1 MPLLTRG
8 ARRPAGG
15 VRRISGRA
23 AMLVLAVIVGVVLAP
38 LTSAY
43 AQEQSV
49 HGTLRAP
56 DGAPVA
62 GVTITASRDGA
73 ETGKDTTAKDGTWEI
88 SLPSAG
94 RYTISLDVDTLPGGL
109 SPARKGGQTLRAVP
123 IPAGESR
130 AVIFQLTT
138 GTPAPATG
146 SGGESGG
153 GEPPQHPAERW
164 LGQVAQLLVEGIKY
178 GAIIAITAVGLSLIF
193 GTTGLINFAHGE
205 LVTLGAT
212 VAFVLN
218 ASVIGPQLQLIPAA
232 LVTVAAGVI
241 FGGLLEL
248 GLWKPL
254 RMRGIGRIQLFII
267 SIGLSLLIRHIILV
281 FFGTRPQ
288 PYTDYTIQQEWQ
300 WGPVSIAPR
309 DLVITLL
316 SLLVLA
322 GVGLLLQRTR
332 AGKAIRAVSDNRDLA
347 ESSGINVSRVILNV
361 WLLAGGLAAL
371 GGVFFGLAQLVSWDM
386 GFKLLLLM
394 FAAVILG
401 GLGTAYGVIVGSLVV
416 GIVAQVSTIWFPVEL
431 QNAWALIVLIVVLL
445 FRPQGIFGQ
454 RERVG

>member
-1 MPLLTRG
+1 VSR
-8 ARRPAGG
+8 
-15 VRRISGRA
+15 RA
-23 AMLVLAVIVGVVLAP
+23 ALLILAAVLGLVLAP
-38 LTSAY
+38 LTGAY
-43 AQEQSV
+43 AQGQSV

-56 DGAPVA
+56 DGRPVA
-62 GVTITASRDGA
+62 GVIITASRDGA
-73 ETGKDTTAKDGTWEI
+73 ESGKATTAKDGTWDI
-88 SLPSAG
+88 SLPAGG
-94 RYTISLDVDTLPGGL
+94 RYTISLDVDTLPPGL
-109 SPARKGGQTLRAVP
+109 SPAREGGQTLRGVP
-123 IPAGESR
+123 VPAGESR

-138 GTPAPATG
+138 GTPGPATG
-146 SGGESGG
+146 PGGETGGGG
-153 GEPPQHPAERW
+153 GERPQDVLARW
-164 LGQVAQLLVEGIKY
+164 LDRLPQLLVEGIKF
-178 GAIIAITAVGLSLIF
+178 GSIIAITAIGLSLIF

-218 ASVIGPQLQLIPAA
+218 ASVVGPQLQIIPAT
-232 LVTVAAGVI
+232 LVTVAVGAI

-248 GLWKPL
+248 GLWRPL
-254 RMRGIGRIQLFII
+254 RLRGVGRIQLFII

-281 FFGTRPQ
+281 LFGTRPQ
-288 PYTDYTIQQEWQ
+288 PYADYTIQREWR
-300 WGPVSIAPR
+300 WGLVSIAPR

-322 GVGLLLQRTR
+322 GVGLLLRRTR
-332 AGKAIRAVSDNRDLA
+332 VGKAIRAVSDNRDLA
-347 ESSGINVSRVILNV
+347 ESSGIDVSRVILSV

>member
-1 MPLLTRG
+1 VRG
-8 ARRPAGG
+8 
-15 VRRISGRA
+15 VSGRVATA
-23 AMLVLAVIVGVVLAP
+23 ALALVLCALLAP
-38 LTSAY
+38 WTGAY
-43 AQEQSV
+43 AESQAV

-62 GVTITASRDGA
+62 GVTITATRNGA
-73 ETGKDTTAKDGTWEI
+73 VVGKATTARDGTWEI
-88 SLPSAG
+88 SLPGAG
-94 RYTISLDVDTLPGGL
+94 RYTITLDVATLPAGL
-109 SPARKGGQTLRAVP
+109 SPAHEGGQTLKGVP
-123 IPAGESR
+123 VPAAESR
-130 AVIFQLTT
+130 TVIFQLTT
-138 GTPAPATG
+138 GASAPGTG
-146 SGGESGG
+146 PGGAGG
-153 GEPPQHPAERW
+153 GGGGPAQNAVVRW
-164 LGQVAQLLVEGIKY
+164 LDQFAQLLVEGIKF
-178 GAIIAITAVGLSLIF
+178 GSIIAITAIGLSLIF

-218 ASVIGPQLQLIPAA
+218 ASVAGPQLQLIPAT
-232 LVTVAAGVI
+232 LVTVAFGAA
-241 FGGLLEL
+241 FGGVLEL
-248 GLWKPL
+248 ALWKPL
-254 RMRGIGRIQLFII
+254 RLRGIGRIQLFIV

-281 FFGTRPQ
+281 LFGTRPQ
-288 PYTDYTIQQEWQ
+288 PYSDYTIQQEWQ
-300 WGPVSIAPR
+300 WGPVAIAPR

-322 GVGLLLQRTR
+322 GVGLMLRRTW

-347 ESSGINVSRVILNV
+347 ESSGIDVSRVILNV

-401 GLGTAYGVIVGSLVV
+401 GLGTAYGVIAGSLVV

-431 QNAWALIVLIVVLL
+431 QNAWALIVLILVLL
-445 FRPQGIFGQ
+445 VRPQGIFGQ